1 MIRERIADNVYWFQS
16 EIYAQVTAGVII
28 GPEWAVLVDS
38 LMMPEEVLEMRTFL
52 EENLGTPVRYII
64 NTIYH
69 ADHTFGNCFFP
80 GATVISHTLCR
91 EKMAASNF
99 AALESVQEQNPQFKR
114 IKIVLPSVTF
124 ETGTLT
130 LQIGKR
136 HIRIFSAPGN
146 SPGGIAVYVR
156 EDRVLFSGDA
166 FLPLPI
172 IVEGDINELTETMK
186 KIGKM
191 SLENIVQG
199 HGDVI
204 LRGEIDQAVRSNLNY
219 LAAIQK
225 VAKTAARRKNPL
237 PVLEQATIEE
247 CGKNRVILGGLVEE
261 LHKRNL
267 AALYQLEKKA
277 REAREAG

>member
-16 EIYAQVTAGVII
+16 EIYAHVTAGAVI

-38 LMMPEEVLEMRTFL
+38 LIMPEEVLEMRAYI
-52 EENLGTPVRYII
+52 EENLGVRVRYII
-64 NTIYH
+64 NTMYH
-69 ADHTFGNCFFP
+69 ADHTFGNCYYP
-80 GATVISHTLCR
+80 GASVISHSQCR
-91 EKMAASNF
+91 EIIAANNF
-99 AALESVQEQNPQFKR
+99 AALEKVQEQSALFKR
-114 IKIVLPSVTF
+114 TKVILPIITF
-124 ETGTLT
+124 ESGTLT
-130 LQIGKR
+130 LQVGKR
-136 HIRIFSAPGN
+136 HIRIFPAPGN
-146 SPGGIAVYVR
+146 SPGGVAVLVR

-172 IVEGDINELTETMK
+172 IVEGDINELTETTK
-186 KIGKM
+186 RIGKM

-225 VAKTAARRKNPL
+225 IAKTAARRKNPL
-237 PVLEQATIEE
+237 PVLEEATIEE
-247 CGKNRVILGGLVEE
+247 CGKSRVLLGGLVEE

-267 AALYQLEKKA
+267 SALYQEEMKTKSG
-277 REAREAG
+277 E

>member
-16 EIYAQVTAGVII
+16 EIYAQVTAGAII

-38 LMMPEEVLEMRTFL
+38 LMMPEEVLEMRSFL
-52 EENLGTPVRYII
+52 EENLGVQVRYII

-80 GATVISHTLCR
+80 GATVISHIRCR
-91 EKMAASNF
+91 EIMAASNF
-99 AALESVQEQNPQFKR
+99 KALEKVQEQNPQFKR
-114 IKIVLPSVTF
+114 IKIILPNVTF
-124 ETGTLT
+124 ESGTLT

-136 HIRIFSAPGN
+136 HIRIFPAPGN
-146 SPGGIAVYVR
+146 SPGGIAVFVR

-172 IVEGDINELTETMK
+172 IVEGDLDESAETMR

-219 LAAIQK
+219 LTAIQK
-225 VAKTAARRKNPL
+225 IAKTAARRKNPL

-247 CGKNRVILGGLVEE
+247 CGKNRVLLGGLVED

-267 AALYQLEKKA
+267 TALYQREKKIK
-277 REAREAG
+277 GGD

>member
-16 EIYAQVTAGVII
+16 EIYAHVTAGAVI

-38 LMMPEEVLEMRTFL
+38 LIMPEEVLEMRAYI
-52 EENLGTPVRYII
+52 EENLGVRVRYII
-64 NTIYH
+64 NTMYH
-69 ADHTFGNCFFP
+69 ADHTFGNCYYP
-80 GATVISHTLCR
+80 GASVISHSQCR
-91 EKMAASNF
+91 EIIAANNF
-99 AALESVQEQNPQFKR
+99 AALEKVQEQSAQFKR
-114 IKIVLPSVTF
+114 TKVILPSITF
-124 ETGTLT
+124 ESGTLT
-130 LQIGKR
+130 LQVGKR

-146 SPGGIAVYVR
+146 SPGGVAVLVR

-172 IVEGDINELTETMK
+172 IVEGDTNELAETIK
-186 KIGKM
+186 RIGKM

-237 PVLEQATIEE
+237 PVLEEATIEE
-247 CGKNRVILGGLVEE
+247 CGKSRVLLGGLVEE

-267 AALYQLEKKA
+267 SALYQEEMKA
-277 REAREAG
+277 KSGE